1 MQWIWF
7 ERREHMKFSAMLWAC
22 MMTINVNAQAPEGK
36 LAGLEALRWQYRV
49 ILVLA
54 HEPHMSNALANLA
67 ELEAEI
73 EERDIA
79 WFVLGGDT
87 LHTNYAGT
95 LDKKLRET
103 LMDSYFTP
111 VPAETAVLLV
121 GKDGTVKSR
130 STDLDLEATFGLID
144 RMPMR
149 REEMRRKK

>member
-1 MQWIWF
+1 
-7 ERREHMKFSAMLWAC
+7 MKIPTLLLACTMAMS
-22 MMTINVNAQAPEGK
+22 VNAQAPEAK
-36 LAGLEALRWQYRV
+36 LAGLEALRWQNRV
-49 ILVLA
+49 ILLFA

-67 ELEAEI
+67 ELEVEI
-73 EERDIA
+73 QERDIA

-95 LDKKLRET
+95 LDKRLRET

-121 GKDGTVKSR
+121 GKDGAVKSR
-130 STDLDLEATFGLID
+130 STDLGLEATFGLID